1 MKYRDP
7 IDPVASRESLIRRMR
22 ALAKKSSPYHAQQLH
37 EKADALEKAIET
49 LTQDNAGTMRLLGA
63 WARARRY
70 YCDLT
75 GEPLI

>member
-1 MKYRDP
+1 MKQREPLDP
-7 IDPVASRESLIRRMR
+7 SERQGALIRQMR